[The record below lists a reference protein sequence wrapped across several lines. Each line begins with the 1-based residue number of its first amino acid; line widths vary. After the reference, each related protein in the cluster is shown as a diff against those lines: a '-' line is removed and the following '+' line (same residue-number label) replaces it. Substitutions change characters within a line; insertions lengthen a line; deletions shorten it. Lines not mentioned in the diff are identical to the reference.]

1 MVKIVKEEFP
11 YDTFPWKLEYMD
23 GKDNRL
29 CFFENEYNR
38 QKHIDRYHLKKKE
51 IKLSYKYELQK

>member
-1 MVKIVKEEFP
+1 MIKPIKEEFP

-29 CFFENEYNR
+29 CFFENEYYR
-38 QKHIDRYHLKKKE
+38 QKHINRYNLNKKE
-51 IKLSYKYELQK
+51 IKLSCKYEV

>member
-1 MVKIVKEEFP
+1 MVKIAKEEFP

-29 CFFENEYNR
+29 CFFESEHYR
-38 QKHIDRYHLKKKE
+38 QKHIDRYQLKKKE
-51 IKLSYKYELQK
+51 IKLSCKQEL